1 MDMSELNNSHVSE
14 HVDEIDIKEIFSA
27 LWSKRFFV
35 LSTLVLFTFAS
46 IIYSLWAPKIWVSD
60 SVIALSSEEKGGSSP
75 NALGGMAAMAGLAV
89 SGASG
94 TADKAQLV
102 VTSINSRDFIK
113 HLISFPNILPELMA
127 TLSFDELDQVSTL
140 NSSIYSIENSEWV
153 QGLPPFFLIESEY
166 HSSVSVHYD
175 PLGTGFIYISV
186 KHRSPVFAQ
195 KFLNLIIS
203 EVNNRLRA
211 QDLLEAEASLEY
223 LYDQLNEVTQ
233 SEVRLSVSQLI
244 ESQLR
249 TKMIANIRDDYAI
262 YPLDSP
268 HLPEQR
274 FSPQRTKIVLGGI
287 ILGLILSIIGV
298 LGRHYLVKSLK
309 K

>member
-1 MDMSELNNSHVSE
+1 M
-14 HVDEIDIKEIFSA
+14 
-27 LWSKRFFV
+27 
-35 LSTLVLFTFAS
+35 
-46 IIYSLWAPKIWVSD
+46 
-60 SVIALSSEEKGGSSP
+60 
-75 NALGGMAAMAGLAV
+75 
-89 SGASG
+89 
-94 TADKAQLV
+94 
-102 VTSINSRDFIK
+102 
-113 HLISFPNILPELMA
+113 
-127 TLSFDELDQVSTL
+127 
-140 NSSIYSIENSEWV
+140 
-153 QGLPPFFLIESEY
+153 
-166 HSSVSVHYD
+166 
-175 PLGTGFIYISV
+175 
-186 KHRSPVFAQ
+186 
-195 KFLNLIIS
+195 
-203 EVNNRLRA
+203 
-211 QDLLEAEASLEY
+211 LEAEASLEY

-298 LGRHYLVKSLK
+298 LGRHYLIKSLK